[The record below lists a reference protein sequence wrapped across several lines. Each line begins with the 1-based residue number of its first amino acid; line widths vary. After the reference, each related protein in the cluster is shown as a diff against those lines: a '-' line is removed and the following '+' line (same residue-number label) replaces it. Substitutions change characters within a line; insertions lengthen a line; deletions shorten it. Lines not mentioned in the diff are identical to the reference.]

1 MTKIIGITGRSGA
14 GKGAACEIFQ
24 KHGIP
29 AIDTDA
35 VYHEILA
42 TKGDCT
48 NELIS
53 AFGTEIL
60 NENGLVERKKLA
72 ARVFGKEN
80 TQELLHTLNDITHK
94 YIMANTWETVRV
106 HCRNGA
112 RAVLI
117 DAPLL
122 FEAGVQKDCD
132 LVLGILAPRTVCAE
146 RITERDSISEDS
158 AYLRL
163 GAQHDNDFFRAN
175 CDVII
180 ENNGDLQSLER
191 AICQFLKEHGIT

>member
-1 MTKIIGITGRSGA
+1 MTKVIGITGRSGA

-94 YIMANTWETVRV
+94 YIMANTWETVHV

-117 DAPLL
+117 DAPQL
-122 FEAGVQKDCD
+122 FEAGIEKEVD
-132 LVLGILAPRTVCAE
+132 LTLGVIAPDTVCIARIMQRDGISRENAE
-146 RITERDSISEDS
+146 K
-158 AYLRL
+158 RL
-163 GAQHDNDFFRAN
+163 AAQHDNGYFRAH
-175 CDVII
+175 CSAVI
-180 ENNGDLQSLER
+180 ENDGTEQELE
-191 AICQFLKEHGIT
+191 AQICQFLKDFGV

>member
-42 TKGDCT
+42 TKGACT

-94 YIMANTWETVRV
+94 YIMANTWEAVRV

-117 DAPLL
+117 DAPQL
-122 FEAGVQKDCD
+122 FEAGIEKEVD
-132 LVLGILAPRTVCAE
+132 LTLGVIAPDTVCE
-146 RITERDSISEDS
+146 TRIMRRDGISREN
-158 AYLRL
+158 AKKRL
-163 GAQHDNDFFRAN
+163 AAQHGNDYFRAH
-175 CDVII
+175 CSAVI
-180 ENNGDLQSLER
+180 ENAGTEQELE
-191 AICQFLKEHGIT
+191 AQICQFLKDFGV